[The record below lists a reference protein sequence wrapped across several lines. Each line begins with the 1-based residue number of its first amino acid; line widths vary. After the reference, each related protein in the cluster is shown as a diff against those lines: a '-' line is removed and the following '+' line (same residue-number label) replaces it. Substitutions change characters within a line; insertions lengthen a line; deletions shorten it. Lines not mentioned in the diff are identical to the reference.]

1 MKKGYIRLIVFELL
15 ICSILF
21 LNSFVW
27 NILSGYKMIIFLLV
41 LLGAFKLLF
50 GFEKDKHRYIKDII
64 LETIIYLIIFFIIFY
79 LLGIFITF
87 ARIDNYYT
95 WYGLKTYIIPI
106 VSTVILREI
115 LRYMFMSK
123 SEGNKLL
130 YVTTCILFIMLD
142 ISVSIYY
149 GNFDS
154 KYKTFIFVA
163 LTLLPAISSNIMFSY
178 LTLKIGYKPII
189 FYALVISLYRY
200 LFPIIPNPDEY
211 LTSIITFILP
221 IGFGY
226 RVYKFLSKDKD
237 EEIDRDYK
245 KHNFVPLIIPSI
257 AIIIIVYFTSGYFH
271 YHAIS
276 IASGSMEPNIHKGD
290 VVIIEK
296 IDGNYSKLEVGQVI
310 AYKYEDVVVV
320 HRLIN
325 IIEERGT
332 YYFYSKGDAN
342 EKEDNWVI
350 EEDMIIGIVNHK
362 IPYIGMPTVW
372 LNEL

>member
-1 MKKGYIRLIVFELL
+1 MKKGYLRLLRFEFIVFV
-15 ICSILF
+15 ILF

-27 NILSGYKMIIFLLV
+27 NILSGYKMIIFLLI
-41 LLGAFKLLF
+41 LLGIFKLLF

-64 LETIIYLIIFFIIFY
+64 METIIYLIIFFIIFY

-106 VSTVILREI
+106 ACTIILREI

-123 SEGNKLL
+123 SEGNKVL
-130 YVTTCILFIMLD
+130 YITTCILFIMLD
-142 ISVSIYY
+142 ISVSVYY

-154 KYKTFIFVA
+154 KYRTFIFVA
-163 LTLLPAISSNIMFSY
+163 LTLLPAISSNIIFSY

-189 FYALVISLYRY
+189 FYALVIGLYRY

-226 RVYKFLSKDKD
+226 RVYKFLSKDND

-245 KHNFVPLIIPSI
+245 KHNFIPLIIPSI
-257 AIIIIVYFTSGYFH
+257 IIIVIVYFTSGYFH
-271 YHAIS
+271 FYAIS

-290 VVIIEK
+290 VVVIEK
-296 IDGNYSKLEVGQVI
+296 IEGDYDKLKVGQVV
-310 AYKYEDVVVV
+310 AYKYEDVIVV

-362 IPYIGMPTVW
+362 VPYIGMPTVW